1 MIKFLGLYSFSP
13 QFQDIFICGVL
24 LNVMRRMEVKI
35 NVKISAVF
43 NDTLLFCI
51 VSILGMKM
59 GFRNFE
65 GTYKKNITK
74 AAKNIGCNGRNLHT
88 ILEKYWWS
96 CHICFKL
103 LLWITTL
110 RHLYHIHLHFHWFFK
125 YLSDG
130 PDRYSNWVN
139 HWRCCSWPLDWFI
152 QCWWWWNFNSD
163 GHWQFLWLRYNT
175 DNWITKLKLWQFYFK
190 G

>member
-35 NVKISAVF
+35 NVKNSAVF

-65 GTYKKNITK
+65 GTYQTK
-74 AAKNIGCNGRNLHT
+74 YYKGCQEYRLQWVQSS
-88 ILEKYWWS
+88 Y
-96 CHICFKL
+96 
-103 LLWITTL
+103 
-110 RHLYHIHLHFHWFFK
+110 
-125 YLSDG
+125 
-130 PDRYSNWVN
+130 YS
-139 HWRCCSWPLDWFI
+139 
-152 QCWWWWNFNSD
+152 
-163 GHWQFLWLRYNT
+163 
-175 DNWITKLKLWQFYFK
+175 
-190 G
+190 